1 MLSLRKWLN
10 DEEGLPIR
18 TAALL
23 ALGKRKEPE
32 ERKRQFVL

>member
-1 MLSLRKWLN
+1 MLSLRKWPIG
-10 DEEGLPIR
+10 EEGLPIR

-23 ALGKRKEPE
+23 ASGKRKEPG

>member
-1 MLSLRKWLN
+1 MLSLRKWPN